1 MPSSDI
7 EGIIVEKVID
17 VLLAQVEERDSGW
30 SMVEIIHLQV
40 NINRYDPLVAGESTW
55 IALPQFIQNKKAV
68 LNIKNNDQCCFFWAA
83 TAALFPAENNINST
97 SSYPDFRTIFK
108 YQGINFPTTLYD
120 IPTFELDNNLSI
132 NVYGLKNKDK
142 IVPSYLNLSRL
153 VSSQISNGKTKKFLC
168 NRCLCHFKFQ
178 QSFDNHRED
187 CIKMNKT
194 AITFP
199 ENDEKIKFKN
209 HKNKEQV
216 PFVVYADLECILEPD
231 DTKQKHIPCSVA
243 FYAHCSFDKSKS
255 YFSLKRD
262 VDCIDWF
269 IGELKKLSEHVKD
282 TIKHVVPMK
291 PLTFQQQKAHNDAK
305 KCHICA
311 YRGPAHNRC
320 NLNYQSSHIIP
331 VVFHNLSGYDS
342 HFLIKSL
349 VSTSFEGKVELLPI
363 NKEKYIAFT
372 KTVDSFRFMASSID
386 QLASFL
392 DNDKKN
398 ITKRFYNDLEKF
410 KLVVRKGVFPYEYID
425 DWDKL
430 NETQLPAQSAFYSK
444 LNNANISDEDCQ
456 HALTTDVLLLAD
468 IFENFRENCLAAYN
482 LDPLHY
488 LTAPGLAFDAMLKYT
503 EIELDPLQDVEMLN
517 FIEKGIRGGVSQCSN
532 RYAKAN
538 NHYMGDKYDQN
549 KDESHLMYFDVN
561 NLYGAA
567 MSEYLPT
574 VDLDYPQSLNEHH
587 KDLPVCPE
595 HWQPPDS
602 KCEKLMTTLLL
613 KNEYV
618 IHYRN
623 LQQCIELGLKIT
635 KIHRVLQF
643 KQSAWL
649 KKYID
654 LNTEMR
660 KKSKNDFE
668 KNFFKLMNN
677 AVYGKTMENVRN
689 YKDIKLITKWEGR
702 WGAQSLISQPNFHSS
717 VIFDDDMI
725 V

>member
-1 MPSSDI
+1 
-7 EGIIVEKVID
+7 
-17 VLLAQVEERDSGW
+17 
-30 SMVEIIHLQV
+30 MVEIIHLQV
-40 NINRYDPLVAGESTW
+40 NINRYDPLAAGESTW

-68 LNIKNNDQCCFFWAA
+68 LNIKNNDQCCFLWAV

-108 YQGINFPTTLYD
+108 YQGINCPTSLHD

-132 NVYGLKNKDK
+132 NVYGLNNKDK
-142 IVPSYLNLSRL
+142 IVPL
-153 VSSQISNGKTKKFLC
+153 
-168 NRCLCHFKFQ
+168 CLCHFKFQ

-209 HKNKEQV
+209 HQNKEQV

-291 PLTFQQQKAHNDAK
+291 PLTSQQQKAHNDAK

-320 NLNYQSSHIIP
+320 NSNYQSSHIIP

-349 VSTSFEGKVELLPI
+349 AFTSFE
-363 NKEKYIAFT
+363 
-372 KTVDSFRFMASSID
+372 
-386 QLASFL
+386 
-392 DNDKKN
+392 
-398 ITKRFYNDLEKF
+398 
-410 KLVVRKGVFPYEYID
+410 VRKGVFPYEYID

-444 LNNANISDEDCQ
+444 LNNANISDEDYQ
-456 HALTTDVLLLAD
+456 HALTVWNKFQLQTLGDYSDLYLKTDVLLLAD
-468 IFENFRENCLAAYN
+468 IFENFREDCLAAYN

-532 RYAKAN
+532 RYGKAN
-538 NHYMGDKYDQN
+538 NHYMGDKFDQN
-549 KDESHLMYFDVN
+549 KDESYLMYFDVN
-561 NLYGAA
+561 NLYDAA

-574 VDLDYPQSLNEHH
+574 VDLDYPQSLHEHH
-587 KDLPVCPE
+587 KDLPLCPE

-602 KCEKLMTTLLL
+602 KCEKLMTTLLP